1 MGRPDVDC
9 MLAEMTCG
17 QFDEWR
23 AFDRI
28 EPFGDEWRQ
37 VAKICQILAAVN
49 GVTLDEESFM
59 PLVKR
64 PQTAEE
70 IQAVMSGVAAR
81 QNGG

>member
-1 MGRPDVDC
+1 

-17 QFDEWR
+17 QFDEWQ

-37 VAKICQILAAVN
+37 IAKICQILAAVN
-49 GVTLDEESFM
+49 GTTMDEEAFM
-59 PLVKR
+59 PIIKR